1 MPAAVPDVATATVA
15 VAEIRAE
22 FRELPH
28 GRLSAT
34 AERAMLDR
42 CVQATLQVLFEQGAE
57 LRVAGTERHPV
68 VEARLTGHGSAAL
81 AASTALAAADRIRH
95 IGGGRFVLAGA
106 VGEGYE
112 ADGEGGTRLIL
123 GDPAGTASVLSE
135 RAAPGQVLLGG
146 ARWPELEG
154 IESLPTRS
162 ASPGAAHVPV
172 FVLRGVR

>member
-1 MPAAVPDVATATVA
+1 VPESASATVA

-28 GRLSAT
+28 GHLSAT
-34 AERAMLDR
+34 VERALLDR
-42 CVQATLQVLFEQGAE
+42 CVQTTLGVLSEAGAD
-57 LRVAGTERHPV
+57 LRVAGTQRHPV
-68 VEARLTGHGSAAL
+68 VEARLTGHGCAAL
-81 AASTALAAADRIRH
+81 AASSALAAAERIRH
-95 IGGGRFVLAGA
+95 IGGGRFVLSGA

-112 ADGEGGTRLIL
+112 AEGEGGTRLIL

-154 IESLPTRS
+154 IKSLPTRS

>member
-1 MPAAVPDVATATVA
+1 MPESASATGA

-28 GRLSAT
+28 RRLSAT

-42 CVQATLQVLFEQGAE
+42 CVQTTLRVLHEQGAE

-68 VEARLTGHGSAAL
+68 VEARLTGHGCAAI
-81 AASTALAAADRIRH
+81 AASAALAAADRIRH
-95 IGGGRFVLAGA
+95 IGGGRLVLAGA

-112 ADGEGGTRLIL
+112 ADGEAGTRLIL
-123 GDPAGTASVLSE
+123 GDPAGTASVLCE

-146 ARWPELEG
+146 ARWSELDG
-154 IESLPTRS
+154 IESLPTPS